1 VKTIFSQQLLDKV
14 GFWASAGCALHCLAL
29 PLVVSIS
36 AFNSFAFLNKPGVE
50 ESIIALSF
58 FLGFGSMVPSYF
70 RDHKKISA
78 LYVLVL
84 GFGLIGFSRIV
95 DLEIWEIALTS
106 AGATLVATAHIRN
119 QILCRKGCSSVAS
132 H

>member
-29 PLVVSIS
+29 PFVITIS
-36 AFNSFAFLNKPGVE
+36 AFSSLAFLNKPVVE
-50 ESIIALSF
+50 ESIIALSV

-70 RDHKKISA
+70 RDHRKFSA

-84 GFGLIGFSRIV
+84 GFGLIGLSRIAEF
-95 DLEIWEIALTS
+95 EIWEIALTS

-119 QILCRKGCSSVAS
+119 QILCRKGSSSVTS